1 MALSDVAFKVPHTSS
16 NDAVI
21 AATALALDGQL
32 AHRNTAAFDVIGL
45 KLINPWD
52 LDGIQT

>member
-1 MALSDVAFKVPHTSS
+1 MRHASS

-21 AATALALDGQL
+21 AATVLALDGQL
-32 AHRNTAAFDVIGL
+32 AHRNTAAFDTIGL
-45 KLINPWD
+45 KLINARD